1 MSTIPEVIT
10 ARHSDIPVFGMSVVT
25 NEAHDDY
32 SEDYKNDGDAVVQAA
47 DAAADK
53 MCAIFVKLIESL

>member
-1 MSTIPEVIT
+1 MDAEYYMREALAE
-10 ARHSDIPVFGMSVVT
+10 AR
-25 NEAHDDY
+25 
-32 SEDYKNDGDAVVQAA
+32 AA